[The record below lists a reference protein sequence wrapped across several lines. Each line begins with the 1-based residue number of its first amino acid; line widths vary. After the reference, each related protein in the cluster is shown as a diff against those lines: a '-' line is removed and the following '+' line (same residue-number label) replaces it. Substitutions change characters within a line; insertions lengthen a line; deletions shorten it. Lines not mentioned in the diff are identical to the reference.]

1 MLSGAR
7 CSAVL
12 SGAELREWWQDPT
25 DPAWSRLHSAKP
37 RHGPPRG
44 CLREMKKTSTTRYNE
59 IQRDTTSATSAET
72 LQKMKRSAAR
82 NILTARSSRN
92 NPSSIFNH
100 EIHAQTVRIQTSDLC
115 LCHIVTLFPGKIG
128 SYCSC
133 FVLQFLCSVV
143 SLIIRLYI
151 L

>member
-37 RHGPPRG
+37 RHGLPRG

-59 IQRDTTSATSAET
+59 IQRAQRAQRLCRKWREVQLETSWRLDRLDLPVTIH
-72 LQKMKRSAAR
+72 L
-82 NILTARSSRN
+82 
-92 NPSSIFNH
+92 PSSIMRFMLKLF
-100 EIHAQTVRIQTSDLC
+100 AFKPRIC
-115 LCHIVTLFPGKIG
+115 AYVTLSHCFLVK
-128 SYCSC
+128 
-133 FVLQFLCSVV
+133 FVLIVLVLCCNFFALLSHW
-143 SLIIRLYI
+143 
-151 L
+151 

>member
-1 MLSGAR
+1 VMAGSNGSSVVQAPQRQAQAR
-7 CSAVL
+7 A
-12 SGAELREWWQDPT
+12 A
-25 DPAWSRLHSAKP
+25 SRLP
-37 RHGPPRG
+37 
-44 CLREMKKTSTTRYNE
+44 TRNEKNEHNE
-59 IQRDTTSATSAET
+59 IQRDTTSTTSAET

-82 NILTARSSRN
+82 NILTARSARSSSH

-115 LCHIVTLFPGKIG
+115 LCHIVTLFPGKIC